1 MRRFKNLLN
10 YSLNCIQRY
19 KVRTLVI
26 LICLGMSASVFSS
39 VAFMKDGLTREGELS
54 LKYAPDITVQEIS
67 GGRQTFIN
75 TSYVGKVQAPGVVAV
90 EQRIWGY
97 ANVGNSLL
105 VVVGLDL
112 KNTTINQ
119 YSYLNQTKMYPIE
132 AGKFIDSQV
141 NGEIVI
147 GKGVAALLG
156 AKVGNNI
163 TILIESNQFMQFKV
177 VGIFNSESSIYNADT
192 VVMNINDARRFF
204 DVPEGQV
211 TDLLVYV
218 SNVDPAHK
226 SSLVNYAARSISIL
240 PNIRVLTKDVLLQA
254 QQTTYGDRSGFF
266 SIVWYVIL
274 ISVAIIAFNQTV
286 VVGHESKFEVGLLKS
301 LGFSTSDIIQVRL
314 IDSLFLGTIAGAAG
328 LTFGIIYDTI
338 LGAPVLKEYMLGWAT
353 LYPGFPVPVYVSAQT
368 VLFTFAVTIVP
379 LLFATVIPSW
389 LNATVD
395 PDIAM
400 RGAKA

>member
-10 YSLNCIQRY
+10 YSLNCVQRY
-19 KVRTLVI
+19 KVRTFVI
-26 LICLGMSASVFSS
+26 LLCLGISASVFSS
-39 VAFMKDGLTREGELS
+39 VAFMKDGLTREGAIS
-54 LKYAPDITVQEIS
+54 LNYAPDITVQGIS
-67 GGRQTFIN
+67 GGRQSFIN
-75 TSYVGKVQAPGVVAV
+75 TSYVGYVQTPGVVAV

-112 KNTTINQ
+112 KNTTINK

-132 AGKFIDSQV
+132 SGTFLDPQS
-141 NGEIVI
+141 NGTIVI

-156 AKVGNNI
+156 AKVGNNL
-163 TILIESNQFMQFKV
+163 TILTESNQFMQFKL
-177 VGIFNSESSIYNADT
+177 VGIFNSESSIYNADII
-192 VVMNINDARRFF
+192 VMNINDARTFF
-204 DVPEGQV
+204 DVPEGHV
-211 TDLLVYV
+211 TDLLLYV
-218 SNVDPAHK
+218 SAVDPASK
-226 SSLVNYAARSISIL
+226 LSLVNYVARSITNL

-254 QQTTYGDRSGFF
+254 QQTIYGDRSGFF

-274 ISVAIIAFNQTV
+274 ISVAMIAFHQTV

-301 LGFSTSDIIQVRL
+301 LGFSTLDIIQVRL
-314 IDSLFLGTIAGAAG
+314 VESIFLGAIAGAGG
-328 LTFGIIYDTI
+328 LLIGIIYAAI
-338 LGAPVLKEYMLGWAT
+338 LGAPVLKDFMLGWAT
-353 LYPGFPVPVYVSAQT
+353 LYPGFPVPVLVSAQT

-395 PDIAM
+395 PDLAM
-400 RGAKA
+400 RGARA

>member
-10 YSLNCIQRY
+10 YALNCIQRY
-19 KVRTLVI
+19 KVRTIVVL
-26 LICLGMSASVFSS
+26 LCLGISASVFSS
-39 VAFMKDGLTREGELS
+39 VAFMKDGLINEGKLS
-54 LKYAPDITVQEIS
+54 LKYAPDLTVQGIS
-67 GGRQTFIN
+67 AGRQTFIN
-75 TSYVGKVQAPGVVAV
+75 TSYVGRVQTAGVVAV

-97 ANVGNSLL
+97 GNVGNSLL
-105 VVVGLDL
+105 VIVGIDM

-132 AGKFIDSQV
+132 SGRFLDSES
-141 NGEIVI
+141 NGTIVI
-147 GKGVAALLG
+147 GKAVADLLG
-156 AKVGNNI
+156 VKVENNL
-163 TILIESNQFMQFKV
+163 TILTESNEFRQYTV
-177 VGIFNSESSIYNADT
+177 IGIFNSESSIYNADT
-192 VVMNINDARRFF
+192 ILMNINDARLFF
-204 DVPEGQV
+204 DAPEGQV
-211 TDLLVYV
+211 TDLLLYV
-218 SNVDPAHK
+218 TTVDPANK
-226 SSLVNYAARSISIL
+226 AALVNYVARDVSAL
-240 PNIRVLTKDVLLQA
+240 PNCRVVTKDVLLKA
-254 QQTTYGDRSGFF
+254 QETTYGSRSGFF

-314 IDSLFLGTIAGAAG
+314 VESIVLGTIAGAAG
-328 LTFGIIYDTI
+328 LTFGIIYDSL
-338 LGAPVLKEYMLGWAT
+338 LGAPVLRDFMLGWAT
-353 LYPGFPVPVYVSAQT
+353 LYPGFPVPVFISAQT

-400 RGAKA
+400 RGARA